1 MRFLNILALGIAFL
15 LCSLQMQGQATAEP
29 GKYPVDYDTNYI
41 KDYRHRL
48 NLSAVSE
55 IKANGIGILTP
66 DDKLLIYLTNIPIPN
81 YGFMFSYRWLN
92 LQLTVPVP
100 ALSTTLPNRGETKSY
115 ALGLGL
121 TTRKWHVRNFFEF
134 FKGYYI
140 SNPEIIFPDL
150 PPGSNII
157 LADMASRTYYLTAH
171 YMVNGNRYSHRSLLW
186 QSEVQKKSAGSL
198 FMGGTF
204 GLKRINSS
212 EDILP
217 DPIEADVNEASY
229 LHSGLN
235 LGYAYTLVL
244 GKYFNVSVAAI
255 PGLNYTWAAYKT
267 FSAQEIVFTNG
278 LGFNMEGRFQVLFQK
293 GNFYAGANYTGF
305 LLTDYLKTDYP
316 IGSAHNYLRV
326 NVGYRFKIKPIKFL
340 KPIWLSN

>member
-1 MRFLNILALGIAFL
+1 M
-15 LCSLQMQGQATAEP
+15 
-29 GKYPVDYDTNYI
+29 
-41 KDYRHRL
+41 
-48 NLSAVSE
+48 
-55 IKANGIGILTP
+55 P
-66 DDKLLIYLTNIPIPN
+66 DDNVLIYLTNIPIPN
-81 YGFMFSYRWLN
+81 YGFMLSYRWLN

-100 ALSTTLPNRGETKSY
+100 ALSVTRPDRGETKSY

-121 TTRKWHVRNFFEF
+121 TTRKWHVRNFFEY

-140 SNPEIIFPDL
+140 SNPDVVFPDF
-150 PPGSNII
+150 PPDSYIV

-171 YMVNGNRYSHRSLLW
+171 YMVNGNKYSHRALLW

-204 GLKRINSS
+204 GLKRINSP

-229 LHSGLN
+229 VHAGWN
-235 LGYAYTLVL
+235 LGYAYTLVFC
-244 GKYFNVSVAAI
+244 KYFNVSIAAV

-267 FSAQEIVFTNG
+267 LDNHETVFTNG
-278 LGFNMEGRFQVLFQK
+278 VGFNMEGRFQVAFQK
-293 GNFYAGANYTGF
+293 DNFFAGFNYTGF

-316 IGSAHNYLRV
+316 IGSAHNYLRI
-326 NVGYRFKIKPIKFL
+326 NVGYRFKVKPIKFL